1 MMKVRGEINGFMQG
15 RRSVSNSSQM
25 DHTSGISRRELLR
38 GGALIAAGSSLTG
51 LTMPMSALTDAIL
64 TGRTVTIEQLAKY
77 QIVVPA
83 EPDAV
88 EQQAAEKLQH
98 YLQKILGKP
107 LPITKEL
114 EYRGGPAVSLG
125 HTRFAASHEA
135 ALRDLKDGSF
145 MLVPQ
150 SEVLMIAG
158 AGKGTLYGVYELL
171 ESWGFRM
178 YTSTAITIPTVHF
191 VRLPEK
197 DATYTSPVK
206 YRTTSY
212 PDTNNPEYA
221 AWHRLSSR
229 SEWGLFVHTFNELV
243 PPEKYAKTH
252 PEYFSL
258 VHDRRIP
265 GTQLCLSNPE
275 ILNILTAN
283 LREKIAEKHEAI
295 YWSVSQNDNDQYC
308 HCDRCAELNAK
319 YGNVP
324 SGSILWF
331 VNQVARTF
339 PDKVISTLA
348 YWYSRTPPENI
359 LPEPNVN
366 IMLCN
371 IESKRQAPVFVTDP
385 KFSDDLVRWGKLTS
399 NILLWDYDIQF
410 VNLVSP
416 FPNLH
421 TIKPNVK
428 FFTDH
433 GVSSLYLQ
441 ADSQTGGE
449 MCGLRAYLISKLM
462 WDPTADDNA
471 LMNEYLNGYYGKA
484 GPYIR
489 SYIDIMHDSLMS
501 SGFQLEIFGSPE
513 EARNAYLSAEM
524 MQRYNALF
532 DQAEKAVS
540 NDPEL
545 LTRVKVA
552 RLPILYATIQIGR
565 NEPVESARS
574 MFARAP
580 NGMVIAKPEYQALVK
595 QFVSGCKADGVSRV
609 RNRSTPP
616 DDYQASY
623 DRIFTN
629 MATTQNVLSLGKQ
642 IRPITLPEGGEEAAQ
657 RHTDGIFGSYES
669 WSAPDMNWIGYKGK
683 HMDFVL
689 DLGTVAEVQAVEMDF
704 LNAQAQPD
712 WNLLILPQFVTYA
725 FSNDAK
731 TFSDEVKVVNPH
743 NPNPRENPNIATV
756 AVQAFRAN
764 LGKQVKARYIKVH
777 GESIL
782 QMPPWH
788 IRSGYPASIYTDQI
802 VVTS

>member
-1 MMKVRGEINGFMQG
+1 MVKVRSETNRLVQSRKSILDF
-15 RRSVSNSSQM
+15 SQV
-25 DHTSGISRRELLR
+25 DHISGISRRELLR
-38 GGALIAAGSSLTG
+38 GGALAAAGSSLAG
-51 LTMPMSALTDAIL
+51 LTMPMHALSDAML
-64 TGRTVTIEQLAKY
+64 ATGRTVTTERLAKY

-83 EPDAV
+83 EPGAV
-88 EQQAAEKLQH
+88 EQQAAEKLQL
-98 YLQKILGKP
+98 YLQKMLGKS

-114 EYRGGPAVSLG
+114 EYRSGPAFLLG
-125 HTRFAASHEA
+125 QTRFAASHGVA
-135 ALRDLKDGSF
+135 SRDLKEDSF
-145 MLVPQ
+145 TLAPRG
-150 SEVLMIAG
+150 EILMIAG
-158 AGKGTLYGVYELL
+158 AGKGILYGVFALL

-178 YTSTAITIPTVHF
+178 YTSTAMEIPATHIVRFPAKAITV
-191 VRLPEK
+191 
-197 DATYTSPVK
+197 ASPVK

-212 PDTNNPEYA
+212 PDTSNPEYT

-258 VHDRRIP
+258 VNGRRIP

-275 ILNILTAN
+275 VFTILTAN
-283 LREKIAEKHEAI
+283 LKEKIAAKSGAV

-308 HCDRCAELNAK
+308 HCDKCTALNAQ

-331 VNQVARTF
+331 VNEVARSF

-348 YWYSRTPPENI
+348 YWYSRTPPQNI
-359 LPEPNVN
+359 RPEPNVN

-371 IESKRQAPVFVTDP
+371 IESKRQAPVFETDP
-385 KFSDDLVRWGKLTS
+385 KFSDDLVKWGKLS
-399 NILLWDYDIQF
+399 NNILLWDYDIQF

-462 WDPTADDNA
+462 WDPAADDNA

-484 GPYIR
+484 GPIIR
-489 SYIDIMHDSLMS
+489 HYIDTMRDSLIS

-513 EARNAYLSAEM
+513 DARNAYLSAEM
-524 MQRYNALF
+524 MQKYNAIF
-532 DQAEKAVS
+532 DQAEKMVAD
-540 NDPEL
+540 DPKL

-552 RLPILYATIQIGR
+552 RLPIMYAAIQIGR
-565 NEPVESARS
+565 NEPVDSARS
-574 MFARAP
+574 MFAHASS
-580 NGMVIAKPEYQALVK
+580 GMVIAKPEYQVLVR
-595 QFVSGCKADGVSRV
+595 QFVNGCKSDGVSRV

-623 DRIFTN
+623 DRIFTK
-629 MATTQNVLSLGKQ
+629 MAAMQSALSFGKQ
-642 IRPITLPEGGEEAAQ
+642 IRPVTMPEGGETTAQ

-669 WSAPDMNWIGYKGK
+669 WSAPDVNWIGYKGK

-689 DLGTVAEVQAVEMDF
+689 DLGAIVEVQAVEMDF

-712 WNLLILPQFVTYA
+712 WNLLVLPKYVTYA
-725 FSNDAK
+725 FSSDGN
-731 TFSDEVKVVNPH
+731 TFGSEARVVNPH
-743 NPNPRENPNIATV
+743 NPNPRENPGIASV
-756 AVQAFRAN
+756 AVQAFRAD
-764 LGKQVKARYIKVH
+764 LDKRVKARYIKVH

-788 IRSGYPASIYTDQI
+788 IRAGYPASIYTDQI
-802 VVTS
+802 VVT